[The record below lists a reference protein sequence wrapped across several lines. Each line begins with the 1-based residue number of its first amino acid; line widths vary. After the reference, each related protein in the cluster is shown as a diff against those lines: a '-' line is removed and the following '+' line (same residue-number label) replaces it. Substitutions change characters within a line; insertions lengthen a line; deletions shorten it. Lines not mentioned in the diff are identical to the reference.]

1 MPYLA
6 PKLLYTF
13 LFACQGSAPVYL
25 ALFYSSQLGLKS
37 DQIGLLV
44 AIAPF
49 ISAIACPLWTAVA
62 DKTKTHRYIMCI
74 VHTLATL
81 AIVSVMGIS
90 VAVQH
95 AEPETER
102 SKLTVTLVTI
112 TSVCFAF
119 FGVPVGPLVDGGV
132 LKILGR
138 NKDQYGRQ
146 RMFGSISFGV
156 ASCLVGFITDWTND
170 MNAIFYVYA
179 ISAVCFIIVA
189 GSTQFKTEKLDTFI
203 RRPFLQQQQQQV
215 NPLIPK
221 RTKAAP
227 VPFASSSTSTAHSG
241 SSDGSTTS
249 SGGEGPTR
257 TDSKLHRKIKQ
268 FQLDYSTYDDDDE
281 FEATQIRQNE
291 IQRLIQFATES
302 SIIEA
307 VNLSNPPAS
316 RRRYSGVNLDEVAN
330 ATQQPTSLIELL
342 KQPHVLLF
350 FMTMMLMG
358 ASLNMVISFLFIFLK
373 QDLGASSSVVGLT
386 GLVGS
391 VTELLFF
398 FYSRD
403 LIRLFGIKSLIIL
416 GHVLTIVRVFSY
428 TILPKGPSGANVAL
442 GLHLLN
448 GVAFSAL
455 WGAGVVQAD
464 ELAPPSLQATSQ
476 GLLAAMYAGVG
487 AGLGS
492 LMGGVIYERA
502 GPHAMFYAA
511 IGLTSLSLELYLE
524 ANTRWGITDMLR
536 WTYRMTVRM
545 YTWTQ
550 HVRGR
555 GRAVPRWSGPRRE
568 GRIRLRGDGDDD

>member
-1 MPYLA
+1 
-6 PKLLYTF
+6 
-13 LFACQGSAPVYL
+13 
-25 ALFYSSQLGLKS
+25 
-37 DQIGLLV
+37 
-44 AIAPF
+44 
-49 ISAIACPLWTAVA
+49 
-62 DKTKTHRYIMCI
+62 MCI
-74 VHTLATL
+74 VHTLATV

-95 AEPETER
+95 AETEAER
-102 SKLTVTLVTI
+102 SKLTITLVTI

-156 ASCLVGFITDWTND
+156 ASALVGFIMQMTKD

-179 ISAVCFIIVA
+179 ISAVCFITVA
-189 GSTQFKTEKLDTFI
+189 GSTQFKPEKLDSFAQ
-203 RRPFLQQQQQQV
+203 RPAIVQPQQSQRQQI

-221 RTKAAP
+221 RTKAGPA
-227 VPFASSSTSTAHSG
+227 PFASSSTSTVQSG
-241 SSDGSTTS
+241 SSEDSSNDGRVTTMAD
-249 SGGEGPTR
+249 G
-257 TDSKLHRKIKQ
+257 KLHRKVKQ
-268 FQLDYSTYDDDDE
+268 FQLDYTAYDDDDE
-281 FEATQIRQNE
+281 FEANQIRQNE

-316 RRRYSGVNLDEVAN
+316 RRRYSGVNMDDVAT
-330 ATQQPTSLIELL
+330 ATQQPKNVLELVR
-342 KQPHVLLF
+342 QPHVALF
-350 FMTMMLMG
+350 FITMMLMG
-358 ASLNMVISFLFIFLK
+358 AALNMVISFLFIFLK
-373 QDLGASSSVVGLT
+373 KELGAGPSIAGLT

-403 LIRLFGIKSLIIL
+403 LIRFFGIKSLIIL
-416 GHVLTIVRVFSY
+416 GHVLTIVRVFAY
-428 TILPKGPSGANVAL
+428 TMLPKGPAGANIAL
-442 GLHLLN
+442 VLHLFN
-448 GVAFSAL
+448 GIAFSAL

-487 AGLGS
+487 AGVGN
-492 LMGGVIYERA
+492 LMGGVIFERA
-502 GPHAMFYAA
+502 GAKAMFYAA
-511 IGLTSLSLELYLE
+511 MGLTTLSLELYLE
-524 ANTRWGITDMLR
+524 ANTRWGITDMVR

-545 YTWTQ
+545 YNWIQ

-568 GRIRLRGDGDDD
+568 GRIRLRVDSDDE

>member
-1 MPYLA
+1 
-6 PKLLYTF
+6 
-13 LFACQGSAPVYL
+13 
-25 ALFYSSQLGLKS
+25 
-37 DQIGLLV
+37 
-44 AIAPF
+44 
-49 ISAIACPLWTAVA
+49 
-62 DKTKTHRYIMCI
+62 
-74 VHTLATL
+74 
-81 AIVSVMGIS
+81 MGIS

-95 AEPETER
+95 IEPEQER
-102 SKLTVTLVTI
+102 SSVTVALVTI

-138 NKDQYGRQ
+138 HKDQYGRQ

-156 ASCLVGFITDWTND
+156 ASSLVGFITDWTND

-179 ISAVCFIIVA
+179 ISAVCFIMVA
-189 GSTQFKTEKLDTFI
+189 GSTQFKTEKIDTQ
-203 RRPFLQQQQQQV
+203 RGQLLLRPPQFKPSF
-215 NPLIPK
+215 N
-221 RTKAAP
+221 RTIAAP
-227 VPFASSSTSTAHSG
+227 RPSPSSSSSTQQ
-241 SSDGSTTS
+241 
-249 SGGEGPTR
+249 
-257 TDSKLHRKIKQ
+257 KQQRKRIKQ
-268 FQLDYSTYDDDDE
+268 FQLDYDAYEDDDLFTDGME
-281 FEATQIRQNE
+281 DDMQMRQNE

-316 RRRYSGVNLDEVAN
+316 RRRYSNVTGTDMDEAAN
-330 ATQQPTSLIELL
+330 AINARTPTNVIELL
-342 KQPHVLLF
+342 RDPRVLLF
-350 FMTMMLMG
+350 FLTMMLMG
-358 ASLNMVISFLFIFLK
+358 ASLNMVVSFLFIFLK

-416 GHVLTIVRVFSY
+416 GHVLTIIRIFAY
-428 TILPKGPSGANVAL
+428 TILPKGPSGAHIAL
-442 GLHLLN
+442 ALHLLN

-492 LMGGVIYERA
+492 LMGGIIYQRA
-502 GPHAMFYAA
+502 GAKSMFATA
-511 IGLTSLSLELYLE
+511 IGITTLSLELYLE
-524 ANTRWGITDMLR
+524 ANTRWGLSDMIK

-545 YTWTQ
+545 YKWTQ
-550 HVRGR
+550 RGR
-555 GRAVPRWSGPRRE
+555 GPVPRWSGPRSR
-568 GRIRLRGDGDDD
+568 GHIRLEDDDDDNE